1 MVPQALRV
9 PLALRPLQVQGPLA
23 AELLR
28 GPQVAPK
35 QAPLKTQALLEPAVK
50 IETKNVPL
58 TVLPSDSGMEESRV
72 VGLRAAAGRLN
83 VKKKNGKN
91 NGRVEKKR
99 YRATS
104 LSISTL
110 VRL

>member
-9 PLALRPLQVQGPLA
+9 PLVLRPLQVQGPLA

-58 TVLPSDSGMEESRV
+58 TVLPSDSGMEV

-83 VKKKNGKN
+83 VKKKW
-91 NGRVEKKR
+91 KK
-99 YRATS
+99 
-104 LSISTL
+104 
-110 VRL
+110 